1 MYLNIMYAFVCLS
14 SLYGV
19 DNNLKA
25 ENRILLYHNNVL
37 FSKHVGLFKMDAK
50 SRTLKFELY
59 YHYSSGLF
67 IHLH

>member
-1 MYLNIMYAFVCLS
+1 MILMNNKSLFVCLS

-37 FSKHVGLFKMDAK
+37 FFKT
-50 SRTLKFELY
+50 R
-59 YHYSSGLF
+59 GV
-67 IHLH
+67 I